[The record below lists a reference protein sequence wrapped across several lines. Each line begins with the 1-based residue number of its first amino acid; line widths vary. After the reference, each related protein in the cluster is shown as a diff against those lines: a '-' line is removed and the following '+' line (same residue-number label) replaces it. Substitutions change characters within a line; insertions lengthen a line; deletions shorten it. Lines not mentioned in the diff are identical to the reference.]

1 MFQIFRLLP
10 FRRACAIMNYKPLC
24 YTNVKE
30 KIETMQKYFSVGE
43 AAKLADMTSETL
55 RYYDRIGLVKPEK
68 KDEWTKYRY
77 YTRQDIVLLHTVR
90 ALQQMD
96 LSLQEIRRV
105 LAYDDL
111 EKIIEFL
118 ALAEKKAD
126 QKIAQIQ
133 QSKAKIQLAKVDYE
147 QKRDRR
153 KTGKER
159 FVQTFPM
166 RAILLSDTLEAPTLD
181 TLWNYLGYFY
191 KQVGA
196 EKDRFAFEDQA
207 GIYTGKDGSRMFAVC
222 TRYAETE
229 GLLYLPAGNYLCAD
243 CTEEDRER
251 VWNALVETAKREY
264 GIEPEFGLQM
274 IVVSGILQWQY
285 QLQLLVEEEKNFPPA
300 DA

>member
-1 MFQIFRLLP
+1 
-10 FRRACAIMNYKPLC
+10 MNYKPLC

-118 ALAEKKAD
+118 ALAEKRRIRKLH
-126 QKIAQIQ
+126 KF
-133 QSKAKIQLAKVDYE
+133 SKARLKFSWPRWIMS
-147 QKRDRR
+147 KRE
-153 KTGKER
+153 TGGKPVR
-159 FVQTFPM
+159 SGLFKPFPC
-166 RAILLSDTLEAPTLD
+166 APFYFPIPWKLLRL
-181 TLWNYLGYFY
+181 
-191 KQVGA
+191 
-196 EKDRFAFEDQA
+196 
-207 GIYTGKDGSRMFAVC
+207 
-222 TRYAETE
+222 TRYGTISAIFTS
-229 GLLYLPAGNYLCAD
+229 
-243 CTEEDRER
+243 R
-251 VWNALVETAKREY
+251 
-264 GIEPEFGLQM
+264 
-274 IVVSGILQWQY
+274 
-285 QLQLLVEEEKNFPPA
+285 
-300 DA
+300 

>member
-1 MFQIFRLLP
+1 
-10 FRRACAIMNYKPLC
+10 
-24 YTNVKE
+24 
-30 KIETMQKYFSVGE
+30 MQKYFSVGE
-43 AAKLADMTSETL
+43 AAKLADMTGETL
-55 RYYDRIGLVKPEK
+55 RYYDRIGLVKPGK
-68 KDEWTKYRY
+68 KDAWTKYRY
-77 YTRQDIVLLHTVR
+77 YTRQDIILLRTVR

-111 EKIIEFL
+111 EKIIKFL
-118 ALAEKKAD
+118 TLAEEKAD
-126 QKIAQIQ
+126 QKIAEIQ
-133 QSKAKIQLAKVDYE
+133 QSKARIQLAKADYE

-166 RAILLSDTLEAPTLD
+166 RVILLSDTLEAPTLD
-181 TLWNYLGYFY
+181 TLWNYLACFY
-191 KQVGA
+191 DQVGA
-196 EKDRFAFEDQA
+196 EKKDRFAFEDMA
-207 GIYTGKDGSRMFAVC
+207 GIYTGKDGPRMFAVC

-285 QLQLLVEEEKNFPPA
+285 QLQLLVEEEKIFPPA